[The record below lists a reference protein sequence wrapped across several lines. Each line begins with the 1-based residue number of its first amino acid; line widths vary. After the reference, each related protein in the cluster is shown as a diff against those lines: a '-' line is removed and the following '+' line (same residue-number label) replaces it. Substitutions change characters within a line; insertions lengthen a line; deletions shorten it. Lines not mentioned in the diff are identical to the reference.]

1 MFKKTLLIT
10 LATILAM
17 IPLACSSEP
26 AVEGQIILDLSPAEA
41 RTMIQENLGQ
51 TDFVLLDVRTPS
63 EFAAG
68 HIEGAVLLDF
78 NSGNFQAEA
87 EKLDKNK
94 RYLVYCRTSNR
105 SGQAVNLMKNL
116 GFMEVYDL
124 DGGIVAW
131 EAAGYPVVR

>member
-1 MFKKTLLIT
+1 MKKAIMIMMAAALVLLP
-10 LATILAM
+10 A
-17 IPLACSSEP
+17 ACSSGES
-26 AVEGQIILDLSPAEA
+26 VEGQIIRDVSAAEA

-51 TDFVLLDVRTPS
+51 EDFVLLDVRTQS
-63 EFAAG
+63 EFDAG

-78 NSGNFQAEA
+78 NSGNFRTEA
-87 EKLDKNK
+87 DKLDKNK

-105 SGQAVNLMKNL
+105 SGQAVNIMKDL

-131 EAAGYPVVR
+131 EAAGYPVVK

>member
-1 MFKKTLLIT
+1 LFKKTLLIT